1 MGEGEGMSRPP
12 LKALEQIKRYCEKT
26 QCRRCAFG
34 YEGTVR
40 ENYVECTLVETAPCD
55 WDTAESEDKE

>member
-1 MGEGEGMSRPP
+1 MSRPP

-34 YEGTVR
+34 YEGTGR
-40 ENYVECTLVETAPCD
+40 ENFVECTLVETAPCD
-55 WDTAESEDKE
+55 WEIKQEDEVSHEMS

>member
-1 MGEGEGMSRPP
+1 MSRPP

-40 ENYVECTLVETAPCD
+40 DNYVECTLVETAPCD
-55 WDTAESEDKE
+55 WEIKQEDEVSE